1 MAILD
6 FIKPDKVIML
16 DSSNKHGVFEF
27 RPLEPGYGITVG
39 NAIRR
44 VLIGSLEGYAICS
57 IKINGID
64 HEFATIPGVITD
76 VTNLILNLK
85 QVRFARKEGMEVTEE
100 TIRMHVKGNTALL
113 AGELNS
119 YLQAFD
125 VLNPELLLAEMDE
138 SADFEIEI
146 NINKGRG
153 YVSADENRQAND
165 AIGVLAIIKFIK
177 NTNNEQKAELDI
189 VYGIVSVILGVIVII
204 CMPIAALLGVFSGG
218 IEIDTNRLQEM
229 LQENQTVLVEG
240 WSEVE
245 SGMTN
250 AGYDATRIQEAQLLF
265 VFSLYEHVEEN
276 GFADKFVGCFAAE
289 QTDAELI
296 ANVNSAFGTDIAVED
311 FTKAMSATRNAYINT
326 ANYVDPTTKNNL
338 DLVKWAENAADKGW
352 GYVWGTYGSVLDN
365 SLLDSKITQYPEEVG
380 GKEQFI
386 RENWLWKRTA
396 DCVGL
401 IKGYSWYDAET
412 QKTLLVSNG
421 MPDIGADTMYEN
433 ATEKGSIDTIPEIL
447 GLAVWKEGHIGI
459 YIGNGKVVEAYGTTT
474 GVIYSELADGGWSHW
489 LKIPY
494 ITYMEQEVTE

>member
-1 MAILD
+1 MAAPAVAAVA
-6 FIKPDKVIML
+6 KKVIAYVVTDKKAMKVL
-16 DSSNKHGVFEF
+16 G
-27 RPLEPGYGITVG
+27 GI
-39 NAIRR
+39 
-44 VLIGSLEGYAICS
+44 
-57 IKINGID
+57 
-64 HEFATIPGVITD
+64 
-76 VTNLILNLK
+76 
-85 QVRFARKEGMEVTEE
+85 
-100 TIRMHVKGNTALL
+100 
-113 AGELNS
+113 
-119 YLQAFD
+119 
-125 VLNPELLLAEMDE
+125 
-138 SADFEIEI
+138 
-146 NINKGRG
+146 
-153 YVSADENRQAND
+153 
-165 AIGVLAIIKFIK
+165 
-177 NTNNEQKAELDI
+177 
-189 VYGIVSVILGVIVII
+189 ILGVIVII
-204 CMPIAALLGVFSGG
+204 CMPIAALLGIFSGG

-296 ANVNSAFGTDIAVED
+296 ANVNSAFGTDIDVED

-433 ATEKGSIDTIPEIL
+433 ATEKGTIDTIPEIP

-459 YIGNGKVVEAYGTTT
+459 YIGDGKVVEAYGTTT

>member
-1 MAILD
+1 MAAPAVAAVA
-6 FIKPDKVIML
+6 KKVIAYVVTDKKAM
-16 DSSNKHGVFEF
+16 KVVC
-27 RPLEPGYGITVG
+27 GI
-39 NAIRR
+39 
-44 VLIGSLEGYAICS
+44 
-57 IKINGID
+57 
-64 HEFATIPGVITD
+64 
-76 VTNLILNLK
+76 
-85 QVRFARKEGMEVTEE
+85 
-100 TIRMHVKGNTALL
+100 
-113 AGELNS
+113 
-119 YLQAFD
+119 
-125 VLNPELLLAEMDE
+125 
-138 SADFEIEI
+138 
-146 NINKGRG
+146 
-153 YVSADENRQAND
+153 
-165 AIGVLAIIKFIK
+165 
-177 NTNNEQKAELDI
+177 
-189 VYGIVSVILGVIVII
+189 ILGVIVII
-204 CMPIAALLGVFSGG
+204 CMPIAALLGIFSGG

-265 VFSLYEHVEEN
+265 VFSLYELVEEN

>member
-1 MAILD
+1 MAAPAVAAVA
-6 FIKPDKVIML
+6 KKVIAYVVTDKKAM
-16 DSSNKHGVFEF
+16 KV
-27 RPLEPGYGITVG
+27 VG
-39 NAIRR
+39 
-44 VLIGSLEGYAICS
+44 
-57 IKINGID
+57 
-64 HEFATIPGVITD
+64 
-76 VTNLILNLK
+76 
-85 QVRFARKEGMEVTEE
+85 
-100 TIRMHVKGNTALL
+100 
-113 AGELNS
+113 
-119 YLQAFD
+119 
-125 VLNPELLLAEMDE
+125 
-138 SADFEIEI
+138 
-146 NINKGRG
+146 
-153 YVSADENRQAND
+153 
-165 AIGVLAIIKFIK
+165 
-177 NTNNEQKAELDI
+177 
-189 VYGIVSVILGVIVII
+189 GIVLGVIVII
-204 CMPIAALLGVFSGG
+204 CMPIAALLGIFSGG

-229 LQENQTVLVEG
+229 LQENQTVLMEG
-240 WSEVE
+240 WIDVE
-245 SGMTN
+245 TGMTN
-250 AGYDATRIQEAQLLF
+250 AGYDTTRIQEAQLLY
-265 VFSLYEHVEEN
+265 VFSLYEHAEEDD
-276 GFADKFVGCFAAE
+276 FADKFVGCFASE

-296 ANVNSAFGTDIAVED
+296 ANVNSAFGTNISVED

-386 RENWLWKRTA
+386 RDNWLWKRTA

-433 ATEKGSIDTIPEIL
+433 ATEKGTIDTIPEIP
-447 GLAVWKEGHIGI
+447 GLAVWKEGHIGV

-494 ITYMEQEVTE
+494 ITYLEQEVSE